1 MQLYYLLVVIVVS
14 DVKVMSLSVA
24 VIFAA
29 NNYSAITWVV
39 NNYNIQTE
47 PRFWTESNQT
57 YSEPNLSFSKTRSET
72 KQKKSILHIPNS

>member
-57 YSEPNLSFSKTRSET
+57 YSELECRCNICCK
-72 KQKKSILHIPNS
+72 